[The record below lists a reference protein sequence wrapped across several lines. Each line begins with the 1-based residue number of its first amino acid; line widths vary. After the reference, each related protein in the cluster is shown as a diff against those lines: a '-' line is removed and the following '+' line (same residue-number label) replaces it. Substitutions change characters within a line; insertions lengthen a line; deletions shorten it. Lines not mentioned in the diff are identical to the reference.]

1 MEARRYRCTAAM
13 LEDTIV
19 HLCKRLLCLLWCSVC
34 FSVRYRGG
42 CRAKSLTDGLKEC
55 CFDSNPRFSGA
66 HVVPRACACLTTPLG
81 LDCYL
86 RLDISRLVA
95 CYQKHVHSSIY
106 VHRTRPRVPCS
117 DVIGG
122 AVPVSVRV
130 IICCGLTTRVT
141 ISALHYRCK
150 LSQPDSFHAKILHS
164 MQSLPFLVI
173 LEDYIRFRRRD
184 RDVDKRFIGTSLG
197 EAYRE
202 SFDRR

>member
-19 HLCKRLLCLLWCSVC
+19 HLCKRLVCLLWCSVC
-34 FSVRYRGG
+34 FSVRYRRG

-55 CFDSNPRFSGA
+55 CSNSNPRFSVA

-141 ISALHYRCK
+141 I
-150 LSQPDSFHAKILHS
+150 
-164 MQSLPFLVI
+164 LPFTMDANCLNLIHSTPRSCIQCRVC
-173 LEDYIRFRRRD
+173 RFLLNL
-184 RDVDKRFIGTSLG
+184 KITF
-197 EAYRE
+197 A
-202 SFDRR
+202 FDAGIETLTNAS